1 MPVMFEVK
9 SCQSCPNAS
18 KERYYTAD
26 SFETETEY
34 KCKAKG
40 NKRIG
45 IYDWVEENHP
55 EKMSIP
61 QWCPLREK
69 AK

>member
-1 MPVMFEVK
+1 MSVMFEVQ
-9 SCQSCPNAS
+9 SCQSCPNCS
-18 KERYYTAD
+18 KERFYTGD

-34 KCKAKG
+34 KCKAMK

-55 EKMSIP
+55 EKMLIP
-61 QWCPLREK
+61 KWCPLK
-69 AK
+69 